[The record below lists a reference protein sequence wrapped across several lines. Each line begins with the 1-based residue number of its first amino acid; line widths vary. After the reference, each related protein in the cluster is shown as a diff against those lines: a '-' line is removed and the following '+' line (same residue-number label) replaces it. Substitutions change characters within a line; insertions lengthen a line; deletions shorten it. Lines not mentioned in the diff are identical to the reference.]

1 MSEALRLQ
9 KRWLDY
15 ILRNEFTLRHHR
27 GKKARGKGLERYD
40 PRPRAIILVISSL
53 LHRGYGRSEKHIQ
66 VQYDMLIL
74 ESTPWLRQIISNGKD
89 LRESN

>member
-40 PRPRAIILVISSL
+40 PRPRAIILIISSL
-53 LHRGYGRSEKHIQ
+53 EGTVEVKNTYKFNTACLFYALASADH
-66 VQYDMLIL
+66 L
-74 ESTPWLRQIISNGKD
+74 
-89 LRESN
+89 